1 MTGLLTE
8 AFKNLPA
15 ELTEQIRERI
25 EIYQLSFADNTNRAR
40 SADYKVFAVWCKTNL
55 PEGIQPIPCEPET
68 IERFLWSMAEK
79 PKVDDKTGE
88 PVYKKVKGSD
98 TPVQVMEAYKSTNT
112 LSRYVATLKYM
123 HDVAIESARDVT
135 KNYQFGRELQNPAQ
149 TKRVTMTLKAIRKKF
164 LGKTRQ
170 RQAAPM
176 KYVMLENIVANLDDS
191 LRDKLYK
198 ALISF
203 AFDSMMRC
211 SELVRVELS
220 DIHYDPELG
229 SAEVFVPFHKADQEG
244 EGGYRYLS
252 QRTVDYLNEWL
263 DSAGID
269 SGLVFRS
276 VDVKNHILPSMHK
289 DRIARIFKNLAKKSG
304 YLYKDI
310 SAHSTRVGAAQELL
324 LDGATLPQL
333 MVVGD
338 WKSPAMPVRY
348 AKRIDAKKGAMAEY
362 HKHRKLR
369 KSENDSIE

>member
-15 ELTEQIRERI
+15 VLHGQIKERI
-25 EIYQLSFADNTNRAR
+25 EAYQLSFADNTNRAH
-40 SADYKVFAVWCKTNL
+40 SADYKVFAAWCKTNL
-55 PEGIQPIPCEPET
+55 PEDADVIPCEPET

-79 PKVDDKTGE
+79 PKVDKETGQ

-98 TPVQVMEAYKSTNT
+98 IPVQVMEPYKSTNT
-112 LSRYVATLKYM
+112 LSRYVATLKYL

-135 KNYQFGRELQNPAQ
+135 GNYQFGRELQNPAQ
-149 TKRVTMTLKAIRKKF
+149 TKRVTMTLKAIRKKY
-164 LGKTRQ
+164 LGKNRQ

-176 KYVMLENIVANLDDS
+176 KYDMLENIVASLGDS
-191 LRDKLYK
+191 LRDTLYK

-220 DIHYDPELG
+220 DIHYDQETG

-244 EGGYRYLS
+244 EGSYRFLS
-252 QRTVDYLNEWL
+252 QRTVDFLHEWL
-263 DSAGID
+263 DAAGID

-276 VDVKNHILPSMHK
+276 VDAKNHILTHMHK
-289 DRIARIFKNLAKKSG
+289 DRVARIFKNLAKRSG

-362 HKHRKLR
+362 HKHRKER
-369 KSENDSIE
+369 DKERSSSD

>member
-1 MTGLLTE
+1 MSLSIADE
-8 AFKNLPA
+8 FKNLPA
-15 ELTEQIRERI
+15 ELTEQIKERI
-25 EIYQLSFADNTNRAR
+25 ETYQLSFADNTNRAR
-40 SADYKVFAVWCKTNL
+40 SADYKVFAAWCKTNL
-55 PEGIQPIPCEPET
+55 PEGTQPIPCEPET

-79 PKVDDKTGE
+79 PKVDKKTGE
-88 PVYKKVKGSD
+88 LIYKKVKGSD
-98 TPVQVMEAYKSTNT
+98 VPVQVMEVFKSTNT
-112 LSRYVATLKYM
+112 LSRYVATLKYL

-149 TKRVTMTLKAIRKKF
+149 TKRVTMTLKAIRKKY
-164 LGKTRQ
+164 LGKSRQ

-176 KYVMLENIVANLDDS
+176 KYDMLENIVASLGDS
-191 LRDKLYK
+191 LRDTLYK

-211 SELVRVELS
+211 SELVRVDLS
-220 DIHYDPELG
+220 DIHYDQELG

-252 QRTVDYLNEWL
+252 QRTVEYLHVWL
-263 DSAGID
+263 DAAGID

-276 VDVKNHILPSMHK
+276 IDARNHILTHMHK
-289 DRIARIFKNLAKKSG
+289 DRVARIFKNLAKNSG

-362 HKHRKLR
+362 HKHRSE
-369 KSENDSIE
+369 KSS

>member
-1 MTGLLTE
+1 MSLSIADE
-8 AFKNLPA
+8 FKNLPA
-15 ELTEQIRERI
+15 ELTEQIKERI
-25 EIYQLSFADNTNRAR
+25 ETYQLSFADNTNRAR
-40 SADYKVFAVWCKTNL
+40 SADYKVFAAWCKTNL

-68 IERFLWSMAEK
+68 IERFLWNMAEK
-79 PKVDDKTGE
+79 PKVDKKTGE
-88 PVYKKVKGSD
+88 PIYKKIKGSD
-98 TPVQVMEAYKSTNT
+98 IPVQVMEAFKSTNT
-112 LSRYVATLKYM
+112 LSRYVATLKYL

-149 TKRVTMTLKAIRKKF
+149 TKRVTMTLKAIRKKY
-164 LGKTRQ
+164 LGKSRQ

-176 KYVMLENIVANLDDS
+176 KYDMLENIVASLGDS
-191 LRDKLYK
+191 LRDTLYK
-198 ALISF
+198 TLISF

-211 SELVRVELS
+211 SELVRVDLS
-220 DIHYDPELG
+220 DIHYDQELG

-252 QRTVDYLNEWL
+252 QRTVEYLHEWL
-263 DSAGID
+263 DAAGID

-276 VDVKNHILPSMHK
+276 IDAKNHILTHMHK
-289 DRIARIFKNLAKKSG
+289 DRVARIFKNLAKNSG

-362 HKHRKLR
+362 HKHRSE
-369 KSENDSIE
+369 KSS

>member
-1 MTGLLTE
+1 MSLSIADE
-8 AFKNLPA
+8 FKNLPA
-15 ELTEQIRERI
+15 ELTEQIKERI
-25 EIYQLSFADNTNRAR
+25 ETYQLSFADNTNRAR
-40 SADYKVFAVWCKTNL
+40 SADYKVFAAWCKTNL
-55 PEGIQPIPCEPET
+55 PECTQPIPCEPET

-98 TPVQVMEAYKSTNT
+98 TPVHVMEAYKSTNT

-149 TKRVTMTLKAIRKKF
+149 TKRVTMTLKAIRKKY
-164 LGKTRQ
+164 LGKNRQ
-170 RQAAPM
+170 RQAAPI
-176 KYVMLENIVANLDDS
+176 KYDMLENIVATLGDS
-191 LRDKLYK
+191 LRDKLNK

-211 SELVRVELS
+211 SELVRVDLS
-220 DIHYDPELG
+220 DIHYDYELG
-229 SAEVFVPFHKADQEG
+229 SAEVFVPYHKADQEG

-252 QRTVDYLNEWL
+252 PRTVGYMNDWL
-263 DSAGID
+263 DAAGID

-276 VDVKNHILPSMHK
+276 VDVKKHILPNMHK
-289 DRIARIFKNLAKKSG
+289 DRVARIFKSLAKKSG
-304 YLYKDI
+304 YSYMDI

-362 HKHRKLR
+362 HKHRKQR
-369 KSENDSIE
+369 NSEKESI